1 MWGFLFWCLS
11 NVLIFEMFDED
22 INCDNC
28 PYIITIRSLLITSTC
43 IFVIVYSFCLSP
55 VFWVYLAETLPPRAL
70 GIATWVH
77 WLTKFSVF
85 YSSYFLVLASTDWYH
100 APTEFNISVSFMFFL
115 YNWFCIVGY
124 FVILVFVQET
134 KGLTKKKIKKVY
146 DEQCYDTIARSLLK
160 SSQNT
165 ANFDKSYKS

>member
-77 WLTKFSVF
+77 WLTKFFVF
-85 YSSYFLVLASTDWYH
+85 YIPHLIVQVSTDERH
-100 APTEFNISVSFMFFL
+100 APTQYNMYLSSMFFF
-115 YNWFCIVGY
+115 YSWFCILGY
-124 FVILVFVQET
+124 FIVLVFVQET
-134 KGLTKKKIKKVY
+134 KDMTKDSIKKVY
-146 DEQCYDTIARSLLK
+146 EDAYYDTMTRSVLR
-160 SSQNT
+160 SSSKT
-165 ANFDKSYKS
+165 GDYEDLE